1 MNPIQSKNH
10 GCSTKKCGYVIGT
23 LKIVCTEGQPQIN
36 RIFYRVLADEQRLR
50 PPSIGAPRPHSRVLC
65 ARMAYLVDESG
76 EEPVCSKSHDAPPPA
91 HRGGAN
97 AARGGDGDITKSGAA
112 AATHAR
118 TLTRRGS
125 GEIDEGGCPHRASGV
140 RGAAGGRRERKIL
153 KRFKCA
159 PWRMIPW
166 SSCQCL
172 FHITVIK

>member
-1 MNPIQSKNH
+1 
-10 GCSTKKCGYVIGT
+10 
-23 LKIVCTEGQPQIN
+23 
-36 RIFYRVLADEQRLR
+36 
-50 PPSIGAPRPHSRVLC
+50 
-65 ARMAYLVDESG
+65 MAYLVDESG

-166 SSCQCL
+166 SSCRCNDKIYYQYDNTFFTKVAARTKL
-172 FHITVIK
+172 GQTEQQIVKSDNY